1 MKENWEDYFKQKSDR
16 DLYNIISESED
27 ASFDTKNEAKKE
39 LERREFD
46 FKNIERI
53 KLSWELEDLINE
65 IKYENTGL
73 FRDEYNIV
81 FQRIYVLGL
90 LLLPFIGIFLLV
102 KNLQGEAGNSVSYFG
117 AIILIIFPPLIAYFQ
132 NKKLVKMKSH
142 AQKRDNRIKEITKLL
157 IKE

>member
-1 MKENWEDYFKQKSDR
+1 MRENWEDYFKQKSDR
-16 DLYNIISESED
+16 DLYSIISESED
-27 ASFDTKNEAKKE
+27 VSFDTKNEAKKE

-46 FKNIERI
+46 FMNIERI

-73 FRDEYNIV
+73 FKDEYSIG

-102 KNLQGEAGNSVSYFG
+102 KNLQGEAGNSVYFG
-117 AIILIIFPPLIAYFQ
+117 EIILIIFPPLIAYFQ
-132 NKKLVKMKSH
+132 NKKLVKMKSN